1 MIAYISIKILEYK
14 ILQILVKLLFIGN
27 YEQESQKILKLWLS
41 HLFSG
46 TKCTYFKRV
55 VKVLV
60 TQPCLTHCNPM
71 DCSPPVSSIRGIL
84 QARILE
90 WVAIRF
96 PRGSSWPRDQSPISY
111 IAGRFFSV
119 EPLGKPIFNH
129 VANTFLVINRT
140 LPSYTILI
148 LYIISSWKVL
158 NINVFRCWFFHHTL
172 ANNHVNNT
180 HIHTYQYIHN
190 YIYMHIYTYT
200 YIHIYCVCYMYCLN
214 QLLGRFIFCT

>member
-1 MIAYISIKILEYK
+1 MYSFTAFSHLIEPSAGYASRGIEIPSIVVKVMIAYISIKILEYK

-96 PRGSSWPRDQSPISY
+96 SRGSS
-111 IAGRFFSV
+111 
-119 EPLGKPIFNH
+119 
-129 VANTFLVINRT
+129 
-140 LPSYTILI
+140 
-148 LYIISSWKVL
+148 
-158 NINVFRCWFFHHTL
+158 
-172 ANNHVNNT
+172 
-180 HIHTYQYIHN
+180 
-190 YIYMHIYTYT
+190 
-200 YIHIYCVCYMYCLN
+200 
-214 QLLGRFIFCT
+214 